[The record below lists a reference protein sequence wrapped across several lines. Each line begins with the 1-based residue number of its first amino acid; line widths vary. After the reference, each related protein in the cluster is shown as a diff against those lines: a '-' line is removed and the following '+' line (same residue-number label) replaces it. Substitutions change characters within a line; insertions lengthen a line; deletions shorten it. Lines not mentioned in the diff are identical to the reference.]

1 MFGLLGLAI
10 TIAAV
15 ALGYVNSRHFVRT
28 KLRYVD
34 AVQRRIAPVLAGI
47 VAAAVAAPVVW
58 LLPAVGTVSALLFGA
73 AVGAGV
79 AHGARDVRRGT
90 PGLLGTGNGE

>member
-1 MFGLLGLAI
+1 MLGLIGLSI

-15 ALGYVNSRHFVRT
+15 ILGYMNSRRFVRT

-34 AVQRRIAPVLAGI
+34 AAQRWTTPLLAGLGAAI
-47 VAAAVAAPVVW
+47 VATPVAW
-58 LLPAVGTVSALLFGA
+58 LLPLVGSGTALLFGV

-79 AHGARDVRRGT
+79 AQGARDVKRGT
-90 PGLLGTGNGE
+90 AGLLEP